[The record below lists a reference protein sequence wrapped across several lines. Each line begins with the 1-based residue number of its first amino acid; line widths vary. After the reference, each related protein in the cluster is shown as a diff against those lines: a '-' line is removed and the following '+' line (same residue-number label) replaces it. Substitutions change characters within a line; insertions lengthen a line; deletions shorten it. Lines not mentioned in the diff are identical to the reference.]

1 MYHVQALY
9 KEPRGGH
16 TPWHADQYYWPFAT
30 DRCVTVWIPL
40 QDTPADLG
48 PLAFAERSQSF
59 EIGRDLAI
67 SDESERGLQAALT
80 AARFPVDDPTVPAP
94 TGLATTQGDDADL
107 RRRRRDDH
115 RAHQQQLAPRPERLD
130 AGSAARRRRLVAPE
144 PRPVR
149 ALTGSTSWAE
159 WRSRVLL

>member
-30 DRCVTVWIPL
+30 DRRVTVWIPL

-59 EIGRDLAI
+59 EIGRHLAI
-67 SDESERGLQAALT
+67 SDESRARAASS
-80 AARFPVDDPTVPAP
+80 
-94 TGLATTQGDDADL
+94 ADGGPL
-107 RRRRRDDH
+107 PGRRPH
-115 RAHQQQLAPRPERLD
+115 RA
-130 AGSAARRRRLVAPE
+130 
-144 PRPVR
+144 
-149 ALTGSTSWAE
+149 STL
-159 WRSRVLL
+159 R